1 MDINAITDFIS
12 TLGFP
17 IFMAVWLLIKD
28 SRADT
33 ERKEQ
38 IKELK
43 TAIENNTKSVEKLE
57 LLMDKIMDKLGDKLG
72 GDE

>member
-1 MDINAITDFIS
+1 MDIAAITSFIS

-38 IKELK
+38 IRELK
-43 TAIENNTKSVEKLE
+43 TAIDNNTKSIEKLE
-57 LLMDKIMDKLGDKLG
+57 ALISKIMDKMGDV
-72 GDE
+72 

>member
-1 MDINAITDFIS
+1 MDFNAITTFIS

-28 SRADT
+28 AKADT

-43 TAIENNTKSVEKLE
+43 TAIDNNTKSIEKLE
-57 LLMDKIMDKLGDKLG
+57 ALITRVMDKIGD
-72 GDE
+72 D

>member
-1 MDINAITDFIS
+1 MDVSAITTLIS

-28 SRADT
+28 SKTDE

-38 IKELK
+38 IKDLK
-43 TAIENNTKSVEKLE
+43 TAIENNTKSIEKLE
-57 LLMDKIMDKLGDKLG
+57 ILMSKIMEKLGD
-72 GDE
+72 E

>member
-1 MDINAITDFIS
+1 MAEITTFIS

-17 IFMAVWLLIKD
+17 IFMAVWLLLKD
-28 SRADT
+28 AKADT

-43 TAIENNTKSVEKLE
+43 TAIENNTKSIEKLE
-57 LLMDKIMDKLGDKLG
+57 VLINKIMDRLGD
-72 GDE
+72 D

>member
-1 MDINAITDFIS
+1 MAEITTFIS

-28 SRADT
+28 AKADT

-43 TAIENNTKSVEKLE
+43 TAIDNNTKSIEKLE
-57 LLMDKIMDKLGDKLG
+57 ILMNKIMEKLGD
-72 GDE
+72 D

>member
-1 MDINAITDFIS
+1 MDVGAITTLIS

-28 SRADT
+28 SKTDE

-38 IKELK
+38 IKDLK
-43 TAIENNTKSVEKLE
+43 TAIENNTKSIEKLE
-57 LLMDKIMDKLGDKLG
+57 ILISKIMDKLGD
-72 GDE
+72 E

>member
-1 MDINAITDFIS
+1 MDVSAITTLIS

-28 SRADT
+28 SKTDE

-38 IKELK
+38 IKDLK
-43 TAIENNTKSVEKLE
+43 TAIDNNTKSIEKLE
-57 LLMDKIMDKLGDKLG
+57 MLISKIMDKMG
-72 GDE
+72 ES

>member
-1 MDINAITDFIS
+1 MAEITTFIS

-17 IFMAVWLLIKD
+17 IFMAVWLLLKD
-28 SRADT
+28 AKADS

-43 TAIENNTKSVEKLE
+43 TAIDNNTKSIEKLE
-57 LLMDKIMDKLGDKLG
+57 ALMNKIMDKMG
-72 GDE
+72 ES

>member
-1 MDINAITDFIS
+1 MAEITTFIS

-17 IFMAVWLLIKD
+17 VFMAVWLLIKD

-43 TAIENNTKSVEKLE
+43 TAIDNNTKSIEKLE
-57 LLMDKIMDKLGDKLG
+57 ALITRIMDKLGD
-72 GDE
+72 E

>member
-1 MDINAITDFIS
+1 MDMITDFIS

-28 SRADT
+28 SKADT

>member
-1 MDINAITDFIS
+1 MDISAITNFIS

-28 SRADT
+28 SKADT

-43 TAIENNTKSVEKLE
+43 TAIDNNTKSIEKLE
-57 LLMDKIMDKLGDKLG
+57 ALITKIMG

>member
-1 MDINAITDFIS
+1 MDVSAITTLIS

-28 SRADT
+28 SKTDE

-38 IKELK
+38 IKDLK
-43 TAIENNTKSVEKLE
+43 TAIENNTKSIEKLE
-57 LLMDKIMDKLGDKLG
+57 MLISKIMDKMG
-72 GDE
+72 ES

>member
-1 MDINAITDFIS
+1 MDISAITDFIS

-43 TAIENNTKSVEKLE
+43 TAIENNTKSIEKLE
-57 LLMDKIMDKLGDKLG
+57 LLMDKIMDKLG

>member
-1 MDINAITDFIS
+1 MDIAAITTFIS

-17 IFMAVWLLIKD
+17 VFMAVWLLIKD
-28 SRADT
+28 SKAET

-43 TAIENNTKSVEKLE
+43 VSVDNNTKSIEKLE
-57 LLMDKIMDKLGDKLG
+57 ALITRIMDKMGD
-72 GDE
+72 D

>member
-1 MDINAITDFIS
+1 MDVSAITTLIS

-28 SRADT
+28 SKTDE

-38 IKELK
+38 IKDLK
-43 TAIENNTKSVEKLE
+43 TAIENNTKSIEKLE
-57 LLMDKIMDKLGDKLG
+57 TLINKIMDKLGD
-72 GDE
+72 D

>member
-1 MDINAITDFIS
+1 MDVGAITDFIS

-43 TAIENNTKSVEKLE
+43 TAIDNNTKSIEKLE
-57 LLMDKIMDKLGDKLG
+57 ALITRIMDKLGD
-72 GDE
+72 D

>member
-1 MDINAITDFIS
+1 MAEITTFIS

-17 IFMAVWLLIKD
+17 IFMAVWLLLKD
-28 SRADT
+28 SKVET

-43 TAIENNTKSVEKLE
+43 VSIDNNTKSIEKLE
-57 LLMDKIMDKLGDKLG
+57 ALMARIMDKMGD
-72 GDE
+72 D

>member
-1 MDINAITDFIS
+1 MDVSAITTLIS

-28 SRADT
+28 SKTDE

-38 IKELK
+38 IKDLK
-43 TAIENNTKSVEKLE
+43 TAIENNTKSIEKLE
-57 LLMDKIMDKLGDKLG
+57 VLISKIMNKLGD
-72 GDE
+72 E

>member
-1 MDINAITDFIS
+1 MDVGAITTLIS

-28 SRADT
+28 SKTDE

-38 IKELK
+38 IKDLK
-43 TAIENNTKSVEKLE
+43 TAIENNTKSIEKLE
-57 LLMDKIMDKLGDKLG
+57 VLISKIMDRLGD
-72 GDE
+72 D

>member
-1 MDINAITDFIS
+1 MDIAAITTFIS

-17 IFMAVWLLIKD
+17 VFMAVWLLIKD
-28 SRADT
+28 SKAET

-43 TAIENNTKSVEKLE
+43 VSIDNNTKSIEKLE
-57 LLMDKIMDKLGDKLG
+57 ALITRIMDKMGD
-72 GDE
+72 D

>member
-1 MDINAITDFIS
+1 MDEVMNFIS

-17 IFMAVWLLIKD
+17 IFIAIWLLFKD
-28 SRADT
+28 SKADT

-38 IKELK
+38 IKDLK
-43 TAIENNTKSVEKLE
+43 IAIENNTKSIEKLE
-57 LLMDKIMDKLGDKLG
+57 ALMSKLMDRI

>member
-1 MDINAITDFIS
+1 MDVSAITTLIS

-28 SRADT
+28 SKTDE

-38 IKELK
+38 IKDLK
-43 TAIENNTKSVEKLE
+43 IAIENNTKSIEKLE
-57 LLMDKIMDKLGDKLG
+57 ILISKIMDKLGD
-72 GDE
+72 E

>member
-1 MDINAITDFIS
+1 MDVSAITTLIS

-28 SRADT
+28 SKTDE

-38 IKELK
+38 IKDLK
-43 TAIENNTKSVEKLE
+43 TAIENNTKSIEKLE
-57 LLMDKIMDKLGDKLG
+57 ILISKIMDKLGD
-72 GDE
+72 E

>member
-1 MDINAITDFIS
+1 MDINAITTLIS

-17 IFMAVWLLIKD
+17 IFIAVWLLFKD
-28 SRADT
+28 SKTDE

-43 TAIENNTKSVEKLE
+43 IAIDNNTKSIEKLE
-57 LLMDKIMDKLGDKLG
+57 LLMSKIMDKLGD
-72 GDE
+72 D

>member
-1 MDINAITDFIS
+1 MDVSAITTLIS

-28 SRADT
+28 SKTDE

-38 IKELK
+38 IKDLK
-43 TAIENNTKSVEKLE
+43 TAIENNTKSIEKLE
-57 LLMDKIMDKLGDKLG
+57 VLISKIMDRLGD
-72 GDE
+72 D

>member
-1 MDINAITDFIS
+1 MDINAITTLIS

-28 SRADT
+28 SKTDE

-38 IKELK
+38 IKDLK
-43 TAIENNTKSVEKLE
+43 TAIENNTKSIEKLE
-57 LLMDKIMDKLGDKLG
+57 ILISKIMDRLGD
-72 GDE
+72 D

>member
-1 MDINAITDFIS
+1 MDVSAITTLIS

-28 SRADT
+28 SKTDE

-38 IKELK
+38 IKDLK
-43 TAIENNTKSVEKLE
+43 TAIDNNTKSIEKLE
-57 LLMDKIMDKLGDKLG
+57 TLISKIMDKMG
-72 GDE
+72 ES